1 MAMLDKM
8 KDSINAAGQGI
19 STKIKKMDW
28 RVSGFLRKSEMTR
41 R

>member
-19 STKIKKMDW
+19 STKIKDGL

>member
-19 STKIKKMDW
+19 STKIKDGLE
-28 RVSGFLRKSEMTR
+28 SGFLRKSEMTR